1 MPLLQPAVFQIF
13 PFSYEN
19 DITLNYL
26 WKNRTS
32 SSDKYAI
39 LRKPFLG
46 VGGGGGLV
54 GVKPLRC
61 APLIPAGGWN
71 WILKS
76 LA

>member
-1 MPLLQPAVFQIF
+1 MPLLQPDVFQIF

-19 DITLNYL
+19 DITFNNL

-46 VGGGGGLV
+46 GGGV
-54 GVKPLRC
+54 VEPLRC